1 MAKTDSASVQTRFP
15 IRGWFADCH
24 PRFRRELLA
33 LARPKSCAAG
43 SVIYQADEV
52 GQDVFGITSGVVLL
66 QCRFTHPDAVLLHM
80 LRPGEWFGTLDL
92 LPERGRRFTTIART
106 DVDLVRVPGDDLKA
120 LFQRHPEGF
129 VKLAGFAAYGLD
141 VATQCAADLLIKRAP
156 ARCAAGLLRLSGQ
169 RWGSRPEA
177 DLPSDIPASQAELA
191 MLCNVSRKTFSRVI
205 GEFSRAGLVTLGYRS
220 LTVDA
225 PARLRVVADAG

>member
-1 MAKTDSASVQTRFP
+1 MATTLGPSVPTRLP
-15 IRGWFADCH
+15 IRGWLADCS
-24 PRFRRELLA
+24 PQFREEFLA
-33 LARPKSCAAG
+33 LGRPKSLPSG
-43 SVIYQADEV
+43 SVLYRAGDR
-52 GQDVFGITSGVVLL
+52 GQDMYGIVSGVVLV

-80 LRPGEWFGTLDL
+80 LRAGNWFGTQDW
-92 LPERGRRFTTIART
+92 LPERTRRFTTIART
-106 DVDLVRVPGDDLKA
+106 DVDLVRVPNDQLQA
-120 LFQRHPEGF
+120 LFQRRPEGL
-129 VKLAGFAAYGLD
+129 VKIATHAAYGLD
-141 VATQCAADLLIKRAP
+141 LAMQCAADLLIKRAP

-169 RWGSRPEA
+169 RWASGLEA

-220 LTVDA
+220 LTVDD